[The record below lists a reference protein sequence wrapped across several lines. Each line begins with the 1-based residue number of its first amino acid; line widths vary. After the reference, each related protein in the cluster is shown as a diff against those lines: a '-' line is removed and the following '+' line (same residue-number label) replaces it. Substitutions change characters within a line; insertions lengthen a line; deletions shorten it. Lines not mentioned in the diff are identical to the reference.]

1 VLKTAFDL
9 ISVPPFPQKP
19 REKGLTM
26 TIDYG
31 LGLAAQKDLL
41 DSGGWFIDLA
51 KIATG
56 VSRVLPQA
64 LLERKILAY
73 VQGGIKTFPGGQ
85 FFELAYLQ
93 KKVEPFFDAVARAG
107 YTHVEI
113 SDNCIDLP
121 PAEKSKAIRQ
131 AVRQGLTVMGEVGK
145 KNAKSDSEE
154 LAADIQRTLEA
165 GSWKVLVEAMELF
178 DGELDAALVESI
190 SRAVLLEKLI
200 FETPSTWM
208 RGVDFHAQYDL
219 WKWLL
224 AHLGPEVNI
233 GNVPPEQAVRL
244 ACLRL
249 GVGSDPTLEK
259 GAFILSRNGMLR

>member
-9 ISVPPFPQKP
+9 ISVPPFPEKP

-26 TIDYG
+26 IIDYG
-31 LGLAAQKDLL
+31 LGLASQQDLME
-41 DSGGWFIDLA
+41 SGGWFIDLG

-56 VSRVLPQA
+56 VSRVLPEAVLKKKIQA
-64 LLERKILAY
+64 YGEGL
-73 VQGGIKTFPGGQ
+73 IKPFPGGQ

-93 KKVEPFFDAVARAG
+93 KKVVPFFDTVAQAG

-113 SDNCIDLP
+113 SDNCIDLS
-121 PAEKSKAIRQ
+121 PADKGQAIRQ
-131 AVRQGLTVMGEVGK
+131 ARQQGLTVLGEVGK
-145 KNAKSDSEE
+145 KNVKSDSRE

-165 GSWKVLVEAMELF
+165 GAWKVLVEAMELF
-178 DGELDAALVESI
+178 DEKLDTALVESI
-190 SRAVLLEKLI
+190 SRIVPLEKLI

-208 RGVDFHAQYDL
+208 KGVDFHAQYDL

-259 GAFILSRNGMLR
+259 GAFRLSRKGLLK